1 MLGKYSILLKVL
13 NIFAEQQN
21 ICAKTQNHKMPEPL
35 KNMIVED
42 HKISCESLAPEMVL
56 KIH

>member
-1 MLGKYSILLKVL
+1 LKVL

-21 ICAKTQNHKMPEPL
+21 ICAKTQNHKMAEPL

-42 HKISCESLAPEMVL
+42 HKISCESLAP
-56 KIH
+56 